1 MLRCRSVDRGVVR
14 SFGGVENQSNSEVDR
29 SENCLVRS
37 RGRSLSRHARVDL
50 LAPPKPGQSGP
61 DQARRRPR
69 NLLYSIRPGE
79 KSVSTFPGLQA
90 IADPKKTFASF
101 SVKLLQ
107 EHLLRAGIATNYLL
121 KLGAPRLT
129 ATYPRPAIRA
139 RYCYR
144 PKLMR
149 GSLPGLQCGRVSVPC
164 RAASSASHQ
173 GRRERF
179 ATSIRR
185 QARQGDFRNVI

>member
-1 MLRCRSVDRGVVR
+1 MRIEGPIVIAPST
-14 SFGGVENQSNSEVDR
+14 
-29 SENCLVRS
+29 
-37 RGRSLSRHARVDL
+37 ARVDL
-50 LAPPKPGQSGP
+50 LAPPKPGPIRAGS
-61 DQARRRPR
+61 RRAPAAEP
-69 NLLYSIRPGE
+69 LQFDLE
-79 KSVSTFPGLQA
+79 KKVFPTFPGLEA
-90 IADPKKTFASF
+90 IADPKFPLKNASELREVA
-101 SVKLLQ
+101 SGASPSEPSTDGRKL
-107 EHLLRAGIATNYLL
+107 RIPTNYLL
-121 KLGAPRLT
+121 KLDAPRLT

>member
-14 SFGGVENQSNSEVDR
+14 SFGGVENQS
-29 SENCLVRS
+29 CLVRS
-37 RGRSLSRHARVDL
+37 RGRSLSRHRR
-50 LAPPKPGQSGP
+50 LALTFLRLPSPVNQGRIK
-61 DQARRRPR
+61 ARRRPR

-185 QARQGDFRNVI
+185 QAR

>member
-1 MLRCRSVDRGVVR
+1 MVRPDLTAVDCAAPSDFRRSASKSTHDRTR
-14 SFGGVENQSNSEVDR
+14 SDR

-37 RGRSLSRHARVDL
+37 RGRSLSRHQRLALTFLRLPSPAHQGRIKAR
-50 LAPPKPGQSGP
+50 AG
-61 DQARRRPR
+61 
-69 NLLYSIRPGE
+69 
-79 KSVSTFPGLQA
+79 
-90 IADPKKTFASF
+90 
-101 SVKLLQ
+101 
-107 EHLLRAGIATNYLL
+107 HLLRTGIATNYLL
-121 KLGAPRLT
+121 KLDAPRLT
-129 ATYPRPAIRA
+129 AIYPRPAIRA